1 MPKGVQKEVIVGAR
15 KLKSKPSLVGA
26 IFIAILISLLPQT
39 SQANTPRAWSI
50 DSIPPVGGDEMQA
63 LFGTQ
68 VFSAAS
74 NLNWSMRI
82 TPTELG
88 KSIVSNQPWI
98 YYAIPA
104 CTPVITTGCIERVEY
119 KKSNQDWLQASLSS
133 RELPKRN
140 GEISPSGRNSSGVI
154 SNSEI
159 NEWPADIANHAPAA
173 GRASYWNFSQAPH
186 GGGSEYLLRVNIA
199 GVNSAAPT
207 WSNGKVQRYL
217 EMGIFPVDGL
227 TEYQFPDDLQIRI
240 RLKLGP
246 VAKDL
251 WGWFDGRVINPS
263 VLLDVDSADGIVEIA
278 GTPSKTPMG
287 LTPKK
292 KISEI
297 SPEVLSIFGCP
308 AGVPESQCPPKSG
321 LKWFST
327 DGNSDVSTFATF
339 EKGLGEAKTV
349 GYKTEWWIKTTRW
362 PDVATVRDC
371 PTEQNGF
378 TGIVTTNSSMYGTS
392 APVWDA
398 SDKTFSFQVASPH
411 LGVNGSPNTGYYS
424 LILPKSLAEC
434 RWGKDVSQAKI
445 VVSVISSDGNTNVGS
460 ASYVIRDNLL
470 TFNVSGFT
478 YSSPKIKIGLSTPP
492 APIVTPSPT
501 PTPTPTPVVTQTP
514 PTTEVAAPI
523 ATQTV
528 KPVLAKKST
537 ITCVKGK
544 VVKKVT
550 AVKPVCPQGY
560 KKK

>member
-1 MPKGVQKEVIVGAR
+1 MIR
-15 KLKSKPSLVGA
+15 DLKSFKSRTSVISTL
-26 IFIAILISLLPQT
+26 FIAILISLLPQT
-39 SQANTPRAWSI
+39 SQANTPRAWSP
-50 DSIPPVGGDEMQA
+50 DSLQPVGSDEMQA

-88 KSIVSNQPWI
+88 KSIISNQPWI

-104 CTPVITTGCIERVEY
+104 CTTVITAGCIERVEY

-133 RELPKRN
+133 RELSKRN
-140 GEISPSGRNSSGVI
+140 GEIAPSGRNSSGVI

-159 NEWPADIANHAPAA
+159 NEWPADMENHAPAA

-227 TEYQFPDDLQIRI
+227 TEYQFPDDLQIRV
-240 RLKLGP
+240 RLKLGAI
-246 VAKDL
+246 AKDL
-251 WGWFDGRVINPS
+251 WGWFDGRVINPN
-263 VLLDVDSADGIVEIA
+263 VLLDVNSADGIVEIA
-278 GTPSKTPMG
+278 GAPSKTPMG

-297 SPEVLSIFGCP
+297 GPEVLSIFGCP
-308 AGVPESQCPPKSG
+308 AGLAPSQCPSKSG

-327 DGNSDVSTFATF
+327 DGNSEVSTFATF
-339 EKGLGEAKTV
+339 EKDLGEAKTV

-371 PTEQNGF
+371 PAEQNGF
-378 TGIVTTNSSMYGTS
+378 AGIVTTNSTMYGTS
-392 APVWDA
+392 APAWDP
-398 SDKTFSFQVASPH
+398 SDKTFVFQVASPH
-411 LGVNGSPNTGYYS
+411 YGLNGALNTGYYS
-424 LILPKSLAEC
+424 LILPRSLAEC
-434 RWGKDVSQAKI
+434 RWGKDISQAKVI
-445 VVSVISSDGNTNVGS
+445 VSVISADGNTNVGA
-460 ASYVIRDNLL
+460 ASYSIIDNLL

-478 YSSPKIKIGLSTPP
+478 YSSPKIKIGLATPP
-492 APIVTPSPT
+492 ATAPVAT
-501 PTPTPTPVVTQTP
+501 PTPSPTPVVTQAP
-514 PTTEVAAPI
+514 PTIEVAAPV
-523 ATQTV
+523 ATQTA
-528 KPVLAKKST
+528 KPALAKKTT

-544 VVKKVT
+544 LTKKVT
-550 AVKPVCPQGY
+550 AVKPTCPAGY